1 MDYSYLQFNP
11 ARPSQ
16 RTNFLLTDFA
26 SEYTD
31 LERKSIGNQI
41 TSLDQKKINES
52 ITASEFDKK
61 QPHNITYK
69 IGYYLHLN
77 NPKEWVFII
86 FFSILASLFLVFLD
100 KLILVSFQKRKILS
114 NTSNPFLNYFIWV
127 STSIL
132 FILCA
137 TSVGYFIS
145 ADADGSGIPEM
156 KTVLS
161 GVPIYRY
168 FSFNAFIGKSLGI
181 FAAIVS
187 GASVGKVGPYVH
199 LSCLICTTLMK
210 SNYFEKID
218 KSTSIKTSML
228 SVACAT
234 GITFAL
240 GCPLGGVLFSIESTA
255 SIYMVSNLWKAF
267 FSSVICCFIT
277 KIFYGDFTIKVIDDT
292 IDTNVNFLFKL
303 INFIIIGLITGA
315 IGASCATLVS
325 KGVYIRKK
333 INYSWLNNRF
343 KFAAITALITSS
355 VTFFIPGLKNFD
367 KPIMIHLF
375 AANDRSIQNDWQ
387 HPGEGWYLLISCISK
402 YILTVLGLSCT
413 MPSGVFGPMFTVG
426 ALLGRFYGH
435 LLYSI
440 FGINMESAFA
450 MAASAGAFSGFSHT
464 ISSAL
469 MVFELAGQTKYL
481 PYLLITCLIANLIGQ
496 GLSMGIFDVL
506 LAIKNLPYLPAIKSN
521 DSYSMSAGDL
531 MNKIDFVMHIGNCKI
546 IDGLSI
552 LSQLPKKY
560 VVTIPILDEK
570 GIIKKTISAQDLFSF
585 LYDKYNNIKK
595 NYSYKI
601 QNYFNE
607 FFRYSKK
614 KIFKKKRDFISHI
627 LYKLKKLYLK
637 LKDKERLILN
647 KNFYH
652 ESSMK
657 IISFFQE
664 NKEKDYIY
672 LSKQIDFN
680 DKMIHCGKSALTID
694 KEYPSLKIQFLFT
707 FLNLSHIFVTDTGKL
722 VGVITK
728 ESFIN
733 KTKT

>member
-1 MDYSYLQFNP
+1 MDYSYLNFNP

-31 LERKSIGNQI
+31 LERKSLRTQI
-41 TSLDQKKINES
+41 MSLDQKKITQN
-52 ITASEFDKK
+52 ITESEFDKK

-86 FFSILASLFLVFLD
+86 FCSILTSLFLVFLD
-100 KLILVSFQKRKILS
+100 KLILVSFKKRKIWA
-114 NTSNPFLNYFIWV
+114 NTEYPFLNYFLWV
-127 STSIL
+127 ITSVIS
-132 FILCA
+132 ILCA

-145 ADADGSGIPEM
+145 PDADGSGIPEM

-199 LSCLICTTLMK
+199 LSCLICTRLMK
-210 SNYFEKID
+210 SSYFEKID
-218 KSTSIKTSML
+218 KSTSMKTTML

-277 KIFYGDFTIKVIDDT
+277 KIFYGDFSIKVIDDT
-292 IDTNVNFLFKL
+292 TAINVNFVFKL
-303 INFIIIGLITGA
+303 INFIIIGIMTG
-315 IGASCATLVS
+315 IVGASCATLVS

-333 INYSWLNNRF
+333 INISWLNNRF
-343 KFAAITALITSS
+343 KFAAITALITAST
-355 VTFFIPGLKNFD
+355 TFFIPGLRNFD
-367 KPIMIHLF
+367 KPIIIHLF
-375 AANDRSIQNDWQ
+375 SANDLSIEDWQ
-387 HPGEGWYLLISCISK
+387 HPGEGWYLLISCFSK
-402 YILTVLGLSCT
+402 YCLTVLGLSCT

-435 LLYSI
+435 LIYTI

-469 MVFELAGQTKYL
+469 MIFELAGQTKYL
-481 PYLLITCLIANLIGQ
+481 PYLLISSLIANLIGQ

-521 DSYSMSAGDL
+521 DSYSMSAGEL
-531 MNKIDFVMHIGNCKI
+531 MNKIDYVMYLDNSKI
-546 IDGLSI
+546 IDGLNI
-552 LSQLPKKY
+552 LSQIPKKY
-560 VVTIPILDEK
+560 VVTIPILDDK
-570 GIIKKTISAQDLFSF
+570 GMIKKTISVQELYLF
-585 LYDKYNNIKK
+585 LYSKYSLIKK
-595 NYSYKI
+595 NYTYKI

-607 FFRYSKK
+607 FFRFSKK
-614 KIFKKKRDFISHI
+614 KIFSEKRNLFNHI
-627 LYKLKKLYLK
+627 KYKFKKLYLK

-647 KNFYH
+647 KNFYQ

-657 IISFFQE
+657 IISFFEE
-664 NKEKDYIY
+664 NKDKDNLY

-680 DKMIHCGKSALTID
+680 DKTINCGKSALTID
-694 KEYPSLKIQFLFT
+694 REYPLLKIQFLFT
-707 FLNLSHIFVTDTGKL
+707 FLNLSHIFVTDSGKL

-728 ESFIN
+728 ENFIN

>member
-1 MDYSYLQFNP
+1 MDYSYLHFNP

-31 LERKSIGNQI
+31 LERKSLRTQI
-41 TSLDQKKINES
+41 MSLDQKKITQNIKE
-52 ITASEFDKK
+52 SEFDKK

-86 FFSILASLFLVFLD
+86 FFSILTSLFLVFLD
-100 KLILVSFQKRKILS
+100 KLIIMSFKKRKIWS
-114 NTSNPFLNYFIWV
+114 NTEYPFLNYFIWV
-127 STSIL
+127 ITSVL

-137 TSVGYFIS
+137 TSVGYYIS
-145 ADADGSGIPEM
+145 PDADGSGIPEM

-199 LSCLICTTLMK
+199 LSCLICTRLMK
-210 SNYFEKID
+210 SSYFEKID
-218 KSTSIKTSML
+218 KSTSMKTTLL

-255 SIYMVSNLWKAF
+255 SIYMVSNLWKSF

-277 KIFYGDFTIKVIDDT
+277 KIFYGDFNIKVIDDT
-292 IDTNVNFLFKL
+292 TAINVNFIFKI
-303 INFIIIGLITGA
+303 INFIIIGILTGI

-333 INYSWLNNRF
+333 INISWLNNRF
-343 KFAAITALITSS
+343 KFAAITALITAST
-355 VTFFIPGLKNFD
+355 TFFIPGLRNFD
-367 KPIMIHLF
+367 KPIMLHLF
-375 AANDRSIQNDWQ
+375 SANDNSIQDDWQ
-387 HPGEGWYLLISCISK
+387 HPGEGWYLLISCFFK

-435 LLYSI
+435 LIYII

-481 PYLLITCLIANLIGQ
+481 PYLLITGLIANLIGQ
-496 GLSMGIFDVL
+496 SLSMGIFDVL

-521 DSYSMSAGDL
+521 DSYSMSAGEL
-531 MNKIDFVMHIGNCKI
+531 MNKIDYVMYIGNSKI
-546 IDGLSI
+546 IDGLNI
-552 LSQLPKKY
+552 LSQIPKKY
-560 VVTIPILDEK
+560 VVNIPILDDK
-570 GIIKKTISAQDLFSF
+570 GMVKKTISVQDLYLF
-585 LYDKYNNIKK
+585 LYNKYSIIKK
-595 NYSYKI
+595 NYTYKI

-614 KIFKKKRDFISHI
+614 KIFSEKRSLFNHI
-627 LYKLKKLYLK
+627 KYKFKKLYLK

-647 KNFYH
+647 KNFYQ

-657 IISFFQE
+657 IISFFEE
-664 NKEKDYIY
+664 NKEKDNLY

-680 DKMIHCGKSALTID
+680 DKMINCGKSALTID
-694 KEYPSLKIQFLFT
+694 REYPLLKIQFLFT
-707 FLNLSHIFVTDTGKL
+707 FLNLSHIFVTDSGKL

-728 ESFIN
+728 ENFIN

>member
-1 MDYSYLQFNP
+1 MDYSYLNFNP

-31 LERKSIGNQI
+31 LERKSLGTQI
-41 TSLDQKKINES
+41 MSLDQKKISQNIKE
-52 ITASEFDKK
+52 SEFDKK

-77 NPKEWVFII
+77 NPKEWAFII
-86 FFSILASLFLVFLD
+86 FFSIITSLFLVFLD
-100 KLILVSFQKRKILS
+100 KLILVSFKKRKIWA
-114 NTSNPFLNYFIWV
+114 NTSYPFLNYFTWV
-127 STSIL
+127 ITSVI

-145 ADADGSGIPEM
+145 PDADGSGIPEM

-168 FSFNAFIGKSLGI
+168 FSFNAFVGKSLGI

-199 LSCLICTTLMK
+199 LSCLICTRLMK
-210 SNYFEKID
+210 SSYFEKID
-218 KSTSIKTSML
+218 KSTSMKTTML

-255 SIYMVSNLWKAF
+255 SIYMVSNLWKSF

-277 KIFYGDFTIKVIDDT
+277 KIFYGDFSIKVIDDT
-292 IDTNVNFLFKL
+292 TAINVNFIFKL
-303 INFIIIGLITGA
+303 INFIIIGLITG
-315 IGASCATLVS
+315 IVGASCATLVS

-333 INYSWLNNRF
+333 INISWLNNRF
-343 KFAAITALITSS
+343 KFAAITSIITAST
-355 VTFFIPGLKNFD
+355 TFFIPGLRNFD
-367 KPIMIHLF
+367 KPIMLHLF
-375 AANDRSIQNDWQ
+375 SANDNSIQDDWQ
-387 HPGEGWYLLISCISK
+387 HPGEGWYLLISCFFK

-435 LLYSI
+435 LIYTI

-506 LAIKNLPYLPAIKSN
+506 LAIKNLPYLPSIKSN

-531 MNKIDFVMHIGNCKI
+531 MNKIDFVMYIGNTKV
-546 IDGLSI
+546 IDGLNI
-552 LSQLPKKY
+552 LSQVPKKY
-560 VVTIPILDEK
+560 VVNIPILDDK
-570 GIIKKTISAQDLFSF
+570 GIIKKTISAQDLYSF
-585 LYDKYNNIKK
+585 LYNKYSNIKK
-595 NYSYKI
+595 NYTYKI

-607 FFRYSKK
+607 FFRFSKK
-614 KIFKKKRDFISHI
+614 KIFSDKRNLFNHI
-627 LYKLKKLYLK
+627 KYKFKKLYLK

-647 KNFYH
+647 KNFYQ

-657 IISFFQE
+657 IISFFEE
-664 NKEKDYIY
+664 NKDKDNLY

-680 DKMIHCGKSALTID
+680 DKMINCGKSALTID
-694 KEYPSLKIQFLFT
+694 KEYPLLKIQFLFT
-707 FLNLSHIFVTDTGKL
+707 FLNLSHIFVTDSGKL

-728 ESFIN
+728 ECFIN

>member
-1 MDYSYLQFNP
+1 MDYSYLHFNP

-31 LERKSIGNQI
+31 LERKSLGNQI
-41 TSLDQKKINES
+41 MSLDQKKIAQNIKE
-52 ITASEFDKK
+52 SEFDKK

-86 FFSILASLFLVFLD
+86 FFSIITSLFLVFLD
-100 KLILVSFQKRKILS
+100 KLILVSFQKRKFWS
-114 NTSNPFLNYFIWV
+114 NTEYPLLNYFIWV
-127 STSIL
+127 ITSIF

-145 ADADGSGIPEM
+145 PDADGSGIPEM

-168 FSFNAFIGKSLGI
+168 FSFNAFVGKSLGI

-199 LSCLICTTLMK
+199 LSCLICTRLMK
-210 SNYFEKID
+210 SSYFEKID
-218 KSTSIKTSML
+218 KSTSMKTTML

-255 SIYMVSNLWKAF
+255 SIYMVSNLWKSF

-277 KIFYGDFTIKVIDDT
+277 KIFSGEFNIKVVDDT
-292 IDTNVNFLFKL
+292 TAMNVNFLFKL
-303 INFIIIGLITGA
+303 INFIIIGLITGT

-333 INYSWLNNRF
+333 INISWLNNRF
-343 KFAAITALITSS
+343 KFAAITAIITAS

-367 KPIMIHLF
+367 KPIMLHLF
-375 AANDRSIQNDWQ
+375 SANDKSIQDDWQ
-387 HPGEGWYLLISCISK
+387 HPGEGWYLLLSCFSK
-402 YILTVLGLSCT
+402 YFLTVLGLSCT

-435 LLYSI
+435 LIYSI

-521 DSYSMSAGDL
+521 DSYSLSAGDL
-531 MNKIDFVMHIGNCKI
+531 MNKIDFVLYMGKSKI
-546 IDGLSI
+546 VDGLNI
-552 LSQLPKKY
+552 LSQIPKKY

-570 GIIKKTISAQDLFSF
+570 GIIKKTITAQDLYLF
-585 LYDKYNNIKK
+585 LYDKYNIIKK
-595 NYSYKI
+595 NYTYKI

-607 FFRYSKK
+607 FFRFSKK
-614 KIFKKKRDFISHI
+614 KIFSEKRNLFNHI
-627 LYKLKKLYLK
+627 KYKFKKLYLK

-647 KNFYH
+647 KNFYQ

-657 IISFFQE
+657 IISFFEE
-664 NKEKDYIY
+664 NKEKDKIY
-672 LSKQIDFN
+672 LLKTIDFN
-680 DKMIHCGKSALTID
+680 DKMINCGKSALTID
-694 KEYPSLKIQFLFT
+694 KEFPLLKIQFLFT
-707 FLNLSHIFVTDTGKL
+707 FLNLSHIFVTDSGKL

-728 ESFIN
+728 ECFIN

>member
-1 MDYSYLQFNP
+1 MDYRYLNFNP

-31 LERKSIGNQI
+31 LERKSLRTQI
-41 TSLDQKKINES
+41 MSLDQKKITQN
-52 ITASEFDKK
+52 ITESEFDKK

-86 FFSILASLFLVFLD
+86 FCSILTSLFLVFLD
-100 KLILVSFQKRKILS
+100 KLIIVSFKKRKIWA
-114 NTSNPFLNYFIWV
+114 NTEYPFLNYFLWV
-127 STSIL
+127 ITSVIS
-132 FILCA
+132 ILCA

-145 ADADGSGIPEM
+145 PDADGSGIPEM

-199 LSCLICTTLMK
+199 LSCLICTRLMK
-210 SNYFEKID
+210 SSYFEKID
-218 KSTSIKTSML
+218 KSTSMKTTML

-255 SIYMVSNLWKAF
+255 SIYMVSNLWKSF

-277 KIFYGDFTIKVIDDT
+277 KIFYGDFSIKVIDDT
-292 IDTNVNFLFKL
+292 TAINVNFVFKL
-303 INFIIIGLITGA
+303 INFIIIGIMTG
-315 IGASCATLVS
+315 IVGASCATLVS

-333 INYSWLNNRF
+333 INISWLNNRF
-343 KFAAITALITSS
+343 KFAAITALITAST
-355 VTFFIPGLKNFD
+355 TFFIPGLRNFD
-367 KPIMIHLF
+367 KPIIIHLF
-375 AANDRSIQNDWQ
+375 SANDLSIEDWQ
-387 HPGEGWYLLISCISK
+387 HPGEGWYLLISCFSK
-402 YILTVLGLSCT
+402 YCLTVLGLSCT

-435 LLYSI
+435 LIYTI

-469 MVFELAGQTKYL
+469 MIFELAGQTKYL
-481 PYLLITCLIANLIGQ
+481 PYLLISSLIANLIGQ

-521 DSYSMSAGDL
+521 DSYSMSAGEL
-531 MNKIDFVMHIGNCKI
+531 MNKIDYVMYLDNSKI
-546 IDGLSI
+546 IDGLNI
-552 LSQLPKKY
+552 LSQIPKKY
-560 VVTIPILDEK
+560 VVTIPILDDK
-570 GIIKKTISAQDLFSF
+570 GMIKKTISVQELYLF
-585 LYDKYNNIKK
+585 LYSKYSLIKK
-595 NYSYKI
+595 NYTYKI

-607 FFRYSKK
+607 FFRFSKK
-614 KIFKKKRDFISHI
+614 KIFSEKRNLFNHI
-627 LYKLKKLYLK
+627 KYKFKKLYLK

-647 KNFYH
+647 KNFYQ

-657 IISFFQE
+657 IISFFEE
-664 NKEKDYIY
+664 NKDKDNLY

-680 DKMIHCGKSALTID
+680 DKTINCGKSALTID
-694 KEYPSLKIQFLFT
+694 REYPLLKIQFLFT
-707 FLNLSHIFVTDTGKL
+707 FLNLSHIFVTDSGKL

-728 ESFIN
+728 ENFIN

>member
-1 MDYSYLQFNP
+1 MDYSYLHFNP

-31 LERKSIGNQI
+31 LERKSLGNQI
-41 TSLDQKKINES
+41 MSLDQNKITQNIKE
-52 ITASEFDKK
+52 SEFDKK

-86 FFSILASLFLVFLD
+86 FFSIITSLFLIFLD
-100 KLILVSFQKRKILS
+100 KLILVSFQKRKIWS
-114 NTSNPFLNYFIWV
+114 NTSHPFLNYFIWV
-127 STSIL
+127 ITSIF

-228 SVACAT
+228 SIACAT

-292 IDTNVNFLFKL
+292 TAMNVNFVFKL
-303 INFIIIGLITGA
+303 INFIIIGLITGCV
-315 IGASCATLVS
+315 GASCATLVS

-343 KFAAITALITSS
+343 KFAAITALITAST
-355 VTFFIPGLKNFD
+355 TFFIPGLKNFD

-375 AANDRSIQNDWQ
+375 SANDKSIQNDWQ
-387 HPGEGWYLLISCISK
+387 HPGEG
-402 YILTVLGLSCT
+402 
-413 MPSGVFGPMFTVG
+413 
-426 ALLGRFYGH
+426 
-435 LLYSI
+435 
-440 FGINMESAFA
+440 
-450 MAASAGAFSGFSHT
+450 
-464 ISSAL
+464 
-469 MVFELAGQTKYL
+469 
-481 PYLLITCLIANLIGQ
+481 
-496 GLSMGIFDVL
+496 
-506 LAIKNLPYLPAIKSN
+506 
-521 DSYSMSAGDL
+521 
-531 MNKIDFVMHIGNCKI
+531 
-546 IDGLSI
+546 
-552 LSQLPKKY
+552 
-560 VVTIPILDEK
+560 
-570 GIIKKTISAQDLFSF
+570 
-585 LYDKYNNIKK
+585 
-595 NYSYKI
+595 
-601 QNYFNE
+601 
-607 FFRYSKK
+607 
-614 KIFKKKRDFISHI
+614 
-627 LYKLKKLYLK
+627 
-637 LKDKERLILN
+637 
-647 KNFYH
+647 
-652 ESSMK
+652 
-657 IISFFQE
+657 
-664 NKEKDYIY
+664 
-672 LSKQIDFN
+672 
-680 DKMIHCGKSALTID
+680 
-694 KEYPSLKIQFLFT
+694 
-707 FLNLSHIFVTDTGKL
+707 
-722 VGVITK
+722 
-728 ESFIN
+728 
-733 KTKT
+733 

>member
-1 MDYSYLQFNP
+1 MDYRYLQFNP

>member
-1 MDYSYLQFNP
+1 MDYSYLNFNP

-31 LERKSIGNQI
+31 LERKSLNTQI
-41 TSLDQKKINES
+41 MSLDQKKITKNIKE
-52 ITASEFDKK
+52 SEFDKK

-86 FFSILASLFLVFLD
+86 FFSIITSLFLVFLD
-100 KLILVSFQKRKILS
+100 KLILISFQKRKIWA
-114 NTSNPFLNYFIWV
+114 NTSNSFLNYFIWV
-127 STSIL
+127 ITSIF

-137 TSVGYFIS
+137 ASVGYFITP
-145 ADADGSGIPEM
+145 DADGSGIPEM

-168 FSFNAFIGKSLGI
+168 FSFNAFVGKSFGI

-199 LSCLICTTLMK
+199 LSCLICTRLMK
-210 SNYFEKID
+210 GSYFEKID
-218 KSTSIKTSML
+218 NSTSMKTTML

-255 SIYMVSNLWKAF
+255 SIYMVSNLWKSF

-277 KIFYGDFTIKVIDDT
+277 KIFYGDYSIKADT
-292 IDTNVNFLFKL
+292 HAINVNFIFKI
-303 INFIIIGLITGA
+303 INFIIIGIITGI

-333 INYSWLNNRF
+333 INISWLNNRF
-343 KFAAITALITSS
+343 KYAAITALITAS
-355 VTFFIPGLKNFD
+355 VTFFIPGLRNFD
-367 KPIMIHLF
+367 KQILMHLLSDNGNIIQ
-375 AANDRSIQNDWQ
+375 ANWY
-387 HPGEGWYLLISCISK
+387 HPGEGWRLLIACISK
-402 YILTVLGLSCT
+402 YFLTVLGLSCT
-413 MPSGVFGPMFTVG
+413 MPSGVFGPMFSVG
-426 ALLGRFYGH
+426 ALFGRFYGH
-435 LLYSI
+435 LINSL

-464 ISSAL
+464 VSSAL

-496 GLSMGIFDVL
+496 GISMGIFDVL

-521 DSYSMSAGDL
+521 DSYSMSAGDI
-531 MNKIDFVMHIGNCKI
+531 MNKIDFILYIEKSRV

-552 LSQLPKKY
+552 LSQIPKKF
-560 VVTIPILDEK
+560 VINIPILDEK
-570 GIIKKTISAQDLFSF
+570 GIIKKTISAKELYFFLFN
-585 LYDKYNNIKK
+585 KYNIIKK
-595 NYSYKI
+595 NYTYKI

-614 KIFKKKRDFISHI
+614 KIFSEKRNLFSHI
-627 LYKLKKLYLK
+627 KYKFKKLYLK

-647 KNFYH
+647 KNFYQ

-657 IISFFQE
+657 IISFFEE
-664 NKEKDYIY
+664 NQEKDYIY
-672 LSKQIDFN
+672 LSKEIDFN
-680 DKMIHCGKSALTID
+680 DKMINCGKSALTID
-694 KEYPSLKIQFLFT
+694 KEYPLLKIQFLFT
-707 FLNLSHIFVTDTGKL
+707 FLNLSHIFVTDSGKL

>member
-1 MDYSYLQFNP
+1 MDYSYLNFNP

-31 LERKSIGNQI
+31 LERKSLRTQI
-41 TSLDQKKINES
+41 MSLDQKKITQN
-52 ITASEFDKK
+52 ITESEFDKK

-86 FFSILASLFLVFLD
+86 FCSILTSLFLVFLD
-100 KLILVSFQKRKILS
+100 KLILVSFKKRKIWA
-114 NTSNPFLNYFIWV
+114 NTEYPFLNYFLWV
-127 STSIL
+127 ITSVIS
-132 FILCA
+132 ILCA

-145 ADADGSGIPEM
+145 PDADGSGIPEM

-210 SNYFEKID
+210 SSYFEKID
-218 KSTSIKTSML
+218 KSTSMKTTML

-255 SIYMVSNLWKAF
+255 SIYMVSNLWKSF

-277 KIFYGDFTIKVIDDT
+277 KIFYGDFSIKVIDDT
-292 IDTNVNFLFKL
+292 TAINVNFVFKL
-303 INFIIIGLITGA
+303 INFIIIGIMTG
-315 IGASCATLVS
+315 IVGASCATLVS

-333 INYSWLNNRF
+333 INISWLNNRF
-343 KFAAITALITSS
+343 KFAAITALITAST
-355 VTFFIPGLKNFD
+355 TFFIPGLRNFD
-367 KPIMIHLF
+367 KPIIIHLF
-375 AANDRSIQNDWQ
+375 SANDLSIEDWQ
-387 HPGEGWYLLISCISK
+387 HPGEGWYLLISCFSK
-402 YILTVLGLSCT
+402 YCLTVLGLSCT

-435 LLYSI
+435 LIYTI

-469 MVFELAGQTKYL
+469 MIFELAGQTKYL
-481 PYLLITCLIANLIGQ
+481 PYLLISSLIANLIGQ

-521 DSYSMSAGDL
+521 DSYSMSAGEL
-531 MNKIDFVMHIGNCKI
+531 MNKIDYVMYLDNSKI
-546 IDGLSI
+546 IDGLNI
-552 LSQLPKKY
+552 LSQIPKKY
-560 VVTIPILDEK
+560 VVTIPILDDK
-570 GIIKKTISAQDLFSF
+570 GMIKKTISVQELYLF
-585 LYDKYNNIKK
+585 LYSKYSLIKK
-595 NYSYKI
+595 NYTYKI

-607 FFRYSKK
+607 FFRFSKK
-614 KIFKKKRDFISHI
+614 KIFSEKRNLFNHI
-627 LYKLKKLYLK
+627 KYKFKKLYLK

-647 KNFYH
+647 KNFYQ

-657 IISFFQE
+657 IISFFEE
-664 NKEKDYIY
+664 NKDKDNLY

-680 DKMIHCGKSALTID
+680 DKTINCGKSALTID
-694 KEYPSLKIQFLFT
+694 REYPLLKIQFLFT
-707 FLNLSHIFVTDTGKL
+707 FLNLSHIFVTDSGKL

-728 ESFIN
+728 ENFIN

>member
-1 MDYSYLQFNP
+1 MDYSYLNFNP

-31 LERKSIGNQI
+31 LERKSLRTQI
-41 TSLDQKKINES
+41 MSLDQKKITQN
-52 ITASEFDKK
+52 ITESEFDKK

-86 FFSILASLFLVFLD
+86 FCSILTSLFLVFLD
-100 KLILVSFQKRKILS
+100 KLIIVSFKKRKIWA
-114 NTSNPFLNYFIWV
+114 NTEYPFLNYFLWV
-127 STSIL
+127 ITSVIS
-132 FILCA
+132 ILCA

-145 ADADGSGIPEM
+145 PDADGSGIPEM

-199 LSCLICTTLMK
+199 LSCLICTQLMK
-210 SNYFEKID
+210 SSYFEKID
-218 KSTSIKTSML
+218 KSTSMKTTML

-255 SIYMVSNLWKAF
+255 SIYMVSNLWKSF

-277 KIFYGDFTIKVIDDT
+277 KIFYGDFSIKVIDDT
-292 IDTNVNFLFKL
+292 TAINVNFVFKL
-303 INFIIIGLITGA
+303 INFIIIGIMTG
-315 IGASCATLVS
+315 IVGASCATLVS

-333 INYSWLNNRF
+333 INISWLNNRF
-343 KFAAITALITSS
+343 KFAAITALITAST
-355 VTFFIPGLKNFD
+355 TFFIPGLRNFD
-367 KPIMIHLF
+367 KPIIIHLF
-375 AANDRSIQNDWQ
+375 SANDLSIEDWQ
-387 HPGEGWYLLISCISK
+387 HPGEGWYLLISCFSK
-402 YILTVLGLSCT
+402 YCLTVLGLSCT

-435 LLYSI
+435 LIYTI

-469 MVFELAGQTKYL
+469 MIFELAGQTKYL
-481 PYLLITCLIANLIGQ
+481 PYLLISGLIANLIGQ

-521 DSYSMSAGDL
+521 DSYSMSAGEL
-531 MNKIDFVMHIGNCKI
+531 MNKIDYVMYLDNSKI
-546 IDGLSI
+546 IDGLNI
-552 LSQLPKKY
+552 LSQIPKKY
-560 VVTIPILDEK
+560 VVTIPILDDK
-570 GIIKKTISAQDLFSF
+570 GMIKKTISVQELYLF
-585 LYDKYNNIKK
+585 LYSKYSLIKK
-595 NYSYKI
+595 NYTYKI

-607 FFRYSKK
+607 FFRFSKK
-614 KIFKKKRDFISHI
+614 KIFSEKRNLFNHI
-627 LYKLKKLYLK
+627 KYKFKKLYLK

-647 KNFYH
+647 KNFYQ

-657 IISFFQE
+657 IISFFEE
-664 NKEKDYIY
+664 NKDKDNLY

-680 DKMIHCGKSALTID
+680 DKTINCGKSALTID
-694 KEYPSLKIQFLFT
+694 REYPLLKIQFLFT
-707 FLNLSHIFVTDTGKL
+707 FLNLSHIFVTDSGKL

-728 ESFIN
+728 ENFIN

>member
-1 MDYSYLQFNP
+1 MDYRYLNFNP

-31 LERKSIGNQI
+31 LERKSLRTQI
-41 TSLDQKKINES
+41 MSLDQKKITQN
-52 ITASEFDKK
+52 ITESEFDKK

-86 FFSILASLFLVFLD
+86 FCSILTSLFLVFLD
-100 KLILVSFQKRKILS
+100 KLILVSFKKRKIWA
-114 NTSNPFLNYFIWV
+114 NTEYPFLNYFLWV
-127 STSIL
+127 ITSVIS
-132 FILCA
+132 ILCA

-145 ADADGSGIPEM
+145 PDADGSGIPEM

-199 LSCLICTTLMK
+199 LSCLICTQLMK
-210 SNYFEKID
+210 SSYFEKID
-218 KSTSIKTSML
+218 KSTSMKTTML

-255 SIYMVSNLWKAF
+255 SIYMVSNLWKSF

-277 KIFYGDFTIKVIDDT
+277 KIFYGDFSIKVIDDT
-292 IDTNVNFLFKL
+292 TAINVNFVFKL
-303 INFIIIGLITGA
+303 INFIIIGIMTG
-315 IGASCATLVS
+315 IVGASCATLVS

-333 INYSWLNNRF
+333 INISWLNNRF
-343 KFAAITALITSS
+343 KFAAITALITAST
-355 VTFFIPGLKNFD
+355 TFFIPGLRNFD
-367 KPIMIHLF
+367 KPIIIHLF
-375 AANDRSIQNDWQ
+375 SANDLSIEDWQ
-387 HPGEGWYLLISCISK
+387 HPGEGWYLLISCFSK
-402 YILTVLGLSCT
+402 YCLTVLGLSCT

-435 LLYSI
+435 LIYTI

-469 MVFELAGQTKYL
+469 MIFELAGQTKYL
-481 PYLLITCLIANLIGQ
+481 PYLLISSLIANLIGQ

-521 DSYSMSAGDL
+521 DSYSMSAGEL
-531 MNKIDFVMHIGNCKI
+531 MNKIDYVMYLDNSKI
-546 IDGLSI
+546 IDGLNI
-552 LSQLPKKY
+552 LSQIPKKY
-560 VVTIPILDEK
+560 VVTIPILDDK
-570 GIIKKTISAQDLFSF
+570 GMIKKTISVQELYLF
-585 LYDKYNNIKK
+585 LYSKYSLIKK
-595 NYSYKI
+595 NYTYKI

-607 FFRYSKK
+607 FFRFSKK
-614 KIFKKKRDFISHI
+614 KIFSEKRNLFNHI
-627 LYKLKKLYLK
+627 KYKFKKLYLK

-647 KNFYH
+647 KNFYQ

-657 IISFFQE
+657 IISFFEE
-664 NKEKDYIY
+664 NKDKDNLY

-680 DKMIHCGKSALTID
+680 DKTINCGKSALTID
-694 KEYPSLKIQFLFT
+694 REYPLLKIQFLFT
-707 FLNLSHIFVTDTGKL
+707 FLNLSHIFVTDSGKL

-728 ESFIN
+728 ENFIN

>member
-1 MDYSYLQFNP
+1 MDYRYLNFNP

-31 LERKSIGNQI
+31 LERKSLRTQI
-41 TSLDQKKINES
+41 MSLDQKKITQN
-52 ITASEFDKK
+52 ITESEFDKK

-86 FFSILASLFLVFLD
+86 FCSILTSLFLVFLD
-100 KLILVSFQKRKILS
+100 KLIIVSFKKRKIWA
-114 NTSNPFLNYFIWV
+114 NTEYPFLNYFLWV
-127 STSIL
+127 ITSVIS
-132 FILCA
+132 ILCA

-145 ADADGSGIPEM
+145 PDADGSGIPEM

-199 LSCLICTTLMK
+199 LSCLICTQLMK
-210 SNYFEKID
+210 SSYFEKID
-218 KSTSIKTSML
+218 KSTSMKTTML
-228 SVACAT
+228 SIACAT

-255 SIYMVSNLWKAF
+255 SIYMVSNLWKSF

-277 KIFYGDFTIKVIDDT
+277 KIFYGDFSIKVIDDT
-292 IDTNVNFLFKL
+292 TAINVNFVFKL
-303 INFIIIGLITGA
+303 INFIIIGIMTG
-315 IGASCATLVS
+315 IVGASCATLVS

-333 INYSWLNNRF
+333 INISWLNNRF
-343 KFAAITALITSS
+343 KFAAITALITAST
-355 VTFFIPGLKNFD
+355 TFFIPGLRNFD
-367 KPIMIHLF
+367 KPIIIHLF
-375 AANDRSIQNDWQ
+375 SANDLSIEDWQ
-387 HPGEGWYLLISCISK
+387 HPGEGWYLLISCFSK
-402 YILTVLGLSCT
+402 YCLTVLGLSCT

-435 LLYSI
+435 LIYTI

-469 MVFELAGQTKYL
+469 MIFELAGQTKYL
-481 PYLLITCLIANLIGQ
+481 PYLLISGLIANLIGQ

-521 DSYSMSAGDL
+521 DSYSMSAGEL
-531 MNKIDFVMHIGNCKI
+531 MNKIDYVMYLDNSKI
-546 IDGLSI
+546 IDGLNI
-552 LSQLPKKY
+552 LSQIPKKY
-560 VVTIPILDEK
+560 VVTIPILDDK
-570 GIIKKTISAQDLFSF
+570 GMIKKTISVQELYLF
-585 LYDKYNNIKK
+585 LYSKYSLIKK
-595 NYSYKI
+595 NYTYKI
-601 QNYFNE
+601 QNDFNE
-607 FFRYSKK
+607 FFRFSKK
-614 KIFKKKRDFISHI
+614 KIFSEKRNLFNHI
-627 LYKLKKLYLK
+627 KYKFKKLYLK

-647 KNFYH
+647 KNFYQ

-657 IISFFQE
+657 IISFFEE
-664 NKEKDYIY
+664 NKDKDNLY

-680 DKMIHCGKSALTID
+680 DKTINCGKSALTID
-694 KEYPSLKIQFLFT
+694 REYPLLKIQFLFT
-707 FLNLSHIFVTDTGKL
+707 FLNLSHIFVTDSGKL

-728 ESFIN
+728 ENFIN

>member
-1 MDYSYLQFNP
+1 MDYSYLLFNP

-31 LERKSIGNQI
+31 LERKSLRTQI
-41 TSLDQKKINES
+41 MSLDQKKITQNIKE
-52 ITASEFDKK
+52 SEFDKK

-86 FFSILASLFLVFLD
+86 FFSILTSLFLVFLD
-100 KLILVSFQKRKILS
+100 KLIIMSFKKRKIWS
-114 NTSNPFLNYFIWV
+114 NTEYPFLNYFIWV
-127 STSIL
+127 ITSVL

-137 TSVGYFIS
+137 TSVGYYIS
-145 ADADGSGIPEM
+145 PDADGSGIPEM

-199 LSCLICTTLMK
+199 LSCLICTRLMK
-210 SNYFEKID
+210 SSYFEKID
-218 KSTSIKTSML
+218 KSTSMKTTML
-228 SVACAT
+228 SIACAT

-255 SIYMVSNLWKAF
+255 SIYMVSNLWKSF

-277 KIFYGDFTIKVIDDT
+277 KIFYSDFNIKVIDDT
-292 IDTNVNFLFKL
+292 TAINVNFIFKI
-303 INFIIIGLITGA
+303 INFIIIGILTGI

-333 INYSWLNNRF
+333 INISWLNNRF
-343 KFAAITALITSS
+343 KFAAITALITAST
-355 VTFFIPGLKNFD
+355 TFFIPGLKNFD
-367 KPIMIHLF
+367 KPIMLHLF
-375 AANDRSIQNDWQ
+375 SANDNSIQDDWQ
-387 HPGEGWYLLISCISK
+387 HPGEGWYLLISCFFK

-435 LLYSI
+435 LIYII

-481 PYLLITCLIANLIGQ
+481 PYLLITGLIANLIGQ

-521 DSYSMSAGDL
+521 DSYSMSAGEL
-531 MNKIDFVMHIGNCKI
+531 MNKIDYVMYIGNSKI
-546 IDGLSI
+546 IDGLNI
-552 LSQLPKKY
+552 LSQIPKKY
-560 VVTIPILDEK
+560 VVNIPILDDK
-570 GIIKKTISAQDLFSF
+570 GMVKKTISVQDLYLF
-585 LYDKYNNIKK
+585 LYNKYSIIKK
-595 NYSYKI
+595 NYTYKI

-614 KIFKKKRDFISHI
+614 KIFSEKRSLFNHI
-627 LYKLKKLYLK
+627 KYKFKKLYLK

-647 KNFYH
+647 KNFYQ

-657 IISFFQE
+657 IISFFEE
-664 NKEKDYIY
+664 NKEKDNLY

-680 DKMIHCGKSALTID
+680 DKMINCGKSALTID
-694 KEYPSLKIQFLFT
+694 REYPLLKIQFLFT
-707 FLNLSHIFVTDTGKL
+707 FLNLSHIFVTDSGKL

-728 ESFIN
+728 ENFIN

>member
-1 MDYSYLQFNP
+1 MDKSYLHFNP

-26 SEYTD
+26 TEYTD
-31 LERKSIGNQI
+31 LERKSLGNQI
-41 TSLDQKKINES
+41 MTLDQKQRTGNIKE
-52 ITASEFDKK
+52 SEFDKK

-77 NPKEWVFII
+77 SPKEWAFII
-86 FFSILASLFLVFLD
+86 LFSIIASLFFVFLD
-100 KLILVSFQKRKILS
+100 KLVLVGFQKRKIWS
-114 NTSNPFLNYFIWV
+114 DTKYPFFNYFIWII
-127 STSIL
+127 TSVI
-132 FILCA
+132 FILGG

-145 ADADGSGIPEM
+145 PDADGSGIPEM

-168 FSFNAFIGKSLGI
+168 FSFNAFVGKSLGL
-181 FAAIVS
+181 FAVLVS

-199 LSCLICTTLMK
+199 LSCLICTRLMK

-218 KSTSIKTSML
+218 KSTSIKTTML

-255 SIYMVSNLWKAF
+255 SIYMVSNLWKSF
-267 FSSVICCFIT
+267 FSSVICCFIF
-277 KIFYGDFTIKVIDDT
+277 KMFYGETIIKVVDLTTAI
-292 IDTNVNFLFKL
+292 NVNILFKL
-303 INFIIIGLITGA
+303 INFIIIGLISGVV
-315 IGASCATLVS
+315 GASCATLVS

-333 INYSWLNNRF
+333 SSITWLNNRF
-343 KFAAITALITSS
+343 KFAIITGIITSTT
-355 VTFFIPGLKNFD
+355 TFFIPGLKNFD
-367 KPIMIHLF
+367 KPIMFYLF
-375 AANDRSIQNDWQ
+375 SANDDSIQDDWA
-387 HPGEGWYLLISCISK
+387 HPGEGWHLLLACICK
-402 YILTVLGLSCT
+402 YIITVLGLSCT
-413 MPSGVFGPMFTVG
+413 MPSGVFGPMFSVG

-435 LLYSI
+435 LIYSI

-481 PYLLITCLIANLIGQ
+481 PSLLLTCLIANLIGQ

-521 DSYSMSAGDL
+521 DAYSMSAGDL
-531 MNKIDFVMHIGNCKI
+531 MDKLDYIMHEGEAKIV
-546 IDGLSI
+546 DGLSI
-552 LSQLPKKY
+552 LSQIPKKY
-560 VVTIPILDEK
+560 VVLIPILDEK
-570 GIIKKTISAQDLFSF
+570 GVINKTISPQDL
-585 LYDKYNNIKK
+585 LTYLNYKYNTIKK
-595 NYSYKI
+595 NYTYRI

-614 KIFKKKRDFISHI
+614 KIFSEQRDLFSHI
-627 LYKLKKLYLK
+627 KYKFKKLYLK

-652 ESSMK
+652 ESSMR
-657 IISFFQE
+657 IISFFEE
-664 NKEKDYIY
+664 NKDKDNIY
-672 LSKQIDFN
+672 LSQTIDFN
-680 DKMIHCGKSALTID
+680 DKMINCGKSALTID
-694 KEYPSLKIQFLFT
+694 KGYPLLKIQFLFT
-707 FLNLSHIFVTDTGKL
+707 FLNLSHIFVTECGKL

-728 ESFIN
+728 EAFIN
-733 KTKT
+733 KTKS

>member
-1 MDYSYLQFNP
+1 MDYSYLHFNP

-31 LERKSIGNQI
+31 LERKSLRTQI
-41 TSLDQKKINES
+41 MSLDQKKITQNIKE
-52 ITASEFDKK
+52 SEFDKK

-69 IGYYLHLN
+69 IGFYLHLN

-86 FFSILASLFLVFLD
+86 FFSILTSLFLVFLD
-100 KLILVSFQKRKILS
+100 KLIIMSFKKRKIWS
-114 NTSNPFLNYFIWV
+114 NTEYPFLNYFIWV
-127 STSIL
+127 ITSVL

-137 TSVGYFIS
+137 TSVGYYIS
-145 ADADGSGIPEM
+145 PDADGSGIPEM

-199 LSCLICTTLMK
+199 LSCLICTRLMK
-210 SNYFEKID
+210 SSYFEKID
-218 KSTSIKTSML
+218 KSTSMKTTML
-228 SVACAT
+228 SIACAT

-255 SIYMVSNLWKAF
+255 SIYMVSNLWKSF

-277 KIFYGDFTIKVIDDT
+277 KIFYGDFNIKVIDDT
-292 IDTNVNFLFKL
+292 TAINVNFIFKI
-303 INFIIIGLITGA
+303 INFIIIGIMTG
-315 IGASCATLVS
+315 IVGASCATLVS

-333 INYSWLNNRF
+333 INISWLNNRF
-343 KFAAITALITSS
+343 KFAAITALITAST
-355 VTFFIPGLKNFD
+355 TFFIPGLRNFD
-367 KPIMIHLF
+367 KPIMLHLF
-375 AANDRSIQNDWQ
+375 SANDNSIQDDWQ
-387 HPGEGWYLLISCISK
+387 HPGEGWYLLISCFFK

-435 LLYSI
+435 LIYII

-481 PYLLITCLIANLIGQ
+481 PYLLITGLIANLIGQ

-521 DSYSMSAGDL
+521 DSYSMSAGEL
-531 MNKIDFVMHIGNCKI
+531 MNKIDYVMYIGNSKI
-546 IDGLSI
+546 IDGLNI
-552 LSQLPKKY
+552 LSQIPKKY
-560 VVTIPILDEK
+560 VVNIPILDDK
-570 GIIKKTISAQDLFSF
+570 GMVKKTISVQDLYLF
-585 LYDKYNNIKK
+585 LYNKYSIIKK
-595 NYSYKI
+595 NYTYKI

-614 KIFKKKRDFISHI
+614 KIFSEKRNLFNHI
-627 LYKLKKLYLK
+627 KYKFKKLYLK
-637 LKDKERLILN
+637 LKDKEQLILN
-647 KNFYH
+647 KNFYQ

-657 IISFFQE
+657 IISFFEE
-664 NKEKDYIY
+664 NKEKDNLY

-680 DKMIHCGKSALTID
+680 DKMINCGKSALTID
-694 KEYPSLKIQFLFT
+694 REYPLIKIQFLFT
-707 FLNLSHIFVTDTGKL
+707 FLNLSHIFVTDSGKL

-728 ESFIN
+728 ENFIN

>member
-1 MDYSYLQFNP
+1 MDYSYLHFNP

-31 LERKSIGNQI
+31 LERKSLRTQI
-41 TSLDQKKINES
+41 MSLDQKKITQNIKE
-52 ITASEFDKK
+52 SEFDKK

-86 FFSILASLFLVFLD
+86 FFSILTSLFLVFLD
-100 KLILVSFQKRKILS
+100 KLIIMSFKKRKIWS
-114 NTSNPFLNYFIWV
+114 NTEYPFLNYFIWV
-127 STSIL
+127 ITSVL

-137 TSVGYFIS
+137 TSVGYYIS
-145 ADADGSGIPEM
+145 PDADGSGIPEM

-199 LSCLICTTLMK
+199 LSCLICTRLMK
-210 SNYFEKID
+210 SSYFEKID
-218 KSTSIKTSML
+218 KSTSMKTTLL

-255 SIYMVSNLWKAF
+255 SIYMVSNLWKSF

-277 KIFYGDFTIKVIDDT
+277 KIFYGDFNIKVIDDT
-292 IDTNVNFLFKL
+292 TAINVNFIFKI
-303 INFIIIGLITGA
+303 INFIIIGIMTG
-315 IGASCATLVS
+315 IVGASCATLVS

-333 INYSWLNNRF
+333 INISWLNNRF
-343 KFAAITALITSS
+343 KFAAITALITAST
-355 VTFFIPGLKNFD
+355 TFFIPGLRNFD
-367 KPIMIHLF
+367 KPIMLHLF
-375 AANDRSIQNDWQ
+375 SANDNSIQDDWQ
-387 HPGEGWYLLISCISK
+387 HPGEGWYLLISCFFK

-435 LLYSI
+435 LIYII

-481 PYLLITCLIANLIGQ
+481 PYLLITGLIANLIGQ

-521 DSYSMSAGDL
+521 DSYSMSAGEL
-531 MNKIDFVMHIGNCKI
+531 MNKIDYVMYIGNSKI
-546 IDGLSI
+546 IDGLNI
-552 LSQLPKKY
+552 LSQIPKKY
-560 VVTIPILDEK
+560 VVNIPILDDK
-570 GIIKKTISAQDLFSF
+570 GMVKKTISAQDLYLF
-585 LYDKYNNIKK
+585 LYNKYSIIKK
-595 NYSYKI
+595 NYTYKI

-614 KIFKKKRDFISHI
+614 KIFSEKRNLFNHI
-627 LYKLKKLYLK
+627 KYKFKKLYLK
-637 LKDKERLILN
+637 LKDKEQLILN
-647 KNFYH
+647 KNFYQ

-657 IISFFQE
+657 IISFFEE
-664 NKEKDYIY
+664 NKEKDNLY

-680 DKMIHCGKSALTID
+680 DKMINCGKSALTID
-694 KEYPSLKIQFLFT
+694 REYPSLKIQFLFT
-707 FLNLSHIFVTDTGKL
+707 FLNLSHIFVTDSGKL

-728 ESFIN
+728 ENFIN

>member
-1 MDYSYLQFNP
+1 MDYSYLKFNP

-31 LERKSIGNQI
+31 LERKSLGNQI
-41 TSLDQKKINES
+41 MSLDQKKISQNIKE
-52 ITASEFDKK
+52 SEFDKK

-77 NPKEWVFII
+77 NPKEWTFII
-86 FFSILASLFLVFLD
+86 LFSIITSLFLVFLD
-100 KLILVSFQKRKILS
+100 KLILVFFQKRKIWS
-114 NTSNPFLNYFIWV
+114 NTDSQIWNYIVWV
-127 STSIL
+127 ITSVI
-132 FILCA
+132 FILGA

-145 ADADGSGIPEM
+145 PDADGSGIPEM

-168 FSFNAFIGKSLGI
+168 FSFNAFVGKSLGI

-199 LSCLICTTLMK
+199 LSCLICTRLMK

-218 KSTSIKTSML
+218 NSTSMKTNML

-255 SIYMVSNLWKAF
+255 SIYMVSNLWKSF

-277 KIFYGDFTIKVIDDT
+277 KIFYSDLTVKIIDNPT
-292 IDTNVNFLFKL
+292 TVNLSFFFKL
-303 INFIIIGLITGA
+303 INFIIIGIVSGI
-315 IGASCATLVS
+315 IGSSGATLVS

-333 INYSWLNNRF
+333 ISISWLNNRF
-343 KFAAITALITSS
+343 KFAIITAIITAS

-367 KPIMIHLF
+367 KPILF
-375 AANDRSIQNDWQ
+375 FLFSTNDNSVQNFWQ
-387 HPGEGWYLLISCISK
+387 HPGEGWHLLISCFCK
-402 YILTVLGLSCT
+402 YFLTVLGLTCT

-426 ALLGRFYGH
+426 ALFGRFYGH
-435 LLYSI
+435 LIYII
-440 FGINMESAFA
+440 FGINMESSFA

-469 MVFELAGQTKYL
+469 MIFELAGETKYL

-521 DSYSMSAGDL
+521 DSYSMSAGDI
-531 MNKIDFVMHIGNCKI
+531 MNKIDFVIHVGECKI
-546 IDGLSI
+546 IDGLII
-552 LSQLPKKY
+552 LSQIPKKY
-560 VVTIPILDEK
+560 VVSIPILDDK
-570 GIIKKTISAQDLFSF
+570 GIIKKTISAQN
-585 LYDKYNNIKK
+585 LYLYLINKYSVIKK
-595 NYSYKI
+595 NYTYKM

-614 KIFKKKRDFISHI
+614 KIFSEKRSLFSHI
-627 LYKLKKLYLK
+627 KYKFKKLFLK

-647 KNFYH
+647 KNFYQ

-657 IISFFQE
+657 IISFLE
-664 NKEKDYIY
+664 KNKDKDNLY
-672 LSKQIDFN
+672 LSKTIDFN
-680 DKMIHCGKSALTID
+680 DKMINCSKSALTID
-694 KEYPSLKIQFLFT
+694 KEYPLLKIQFLFT
-707 FLNLSHIFVTDTGKL
+707 FLNISHIFVTDSGKL

-728 ESFIN
+728 EAFIN

>member
-11 ARPSQ
+11 ARTSQ

-114 NTSNPFLNYFIWV
+114 NTSNSFLNCFNWV

-355 VTFFIPGLKNFD
+355 VTFFFFFLKNFD

>member
-1 MDYSYLQFNP
+1 MDYSYLHFNP

-31 LERKSIGNQI
+31 LERKSLDNQI
-41 TSLDQKKINES
+41 LSLDQKKISQNIKE
-52 ITASEFDKK
+52 SEFDKK

-86 FFSILASLFLVFLD
+86 FFSIITSLFLVFLD
-100 KLILVSFQKRKILS
+100 KLILVSFQKRKLWS
-114 NTSNPFLNYFIWV
+114 NTNYPLLNYFLWV
-127 STSIL
+127 TSSIF

-145 ADADGSGIPEM
+145 PDADGSGIPEM

-168 FSFNAFIGKSLGI
+168 FSFNAFVGKSLGI

-199 LSCLICTTLMK
+199 LSCLICTRLMK

-218 KSTSIKTSML
+218 KSTSMKSTML

-255 SIYMVSNLWKAF
+255 SIYMVSNLWKSF
-267 FSSVICCFIT
+267 FSSVICYFIT
-277 KIFYGDFTIKVIDDT
+277 KIFYGDFNIKVVDDT
-292 IDTNVNFLFKL
+292 IDINVNFIFKL
-303 INFIIIGLITGA
+303 INFIIIGLITGVV
-315 IGASCATLVS
+315 GALCATLVS

-333 INYSWLNNRF
+333 INITWLNNRF
-343 KFAAITALITSS
+343 KFAAITALITAS

-367 KPIMIHLF
+367 KPIMLHLF
-375 AANDRSIQNDWQ
+375 AANDKSIQNDWQ
-387 HPGEGWYLLISCISK
+387 HPGEGWYLLISCFFK
-402 YILTVLGLSCT
+402 YFLTVLGLSCT
-413 MPSGVFGPMFTVG
+413 MPSGVFGPMFSVG

-435 LLYSI
+435 LIYSI
-440 FGINMESAFA
+440 FDINMESAFA

-481 PYLLITCLIANLIGQ
+481 PYLLITCLTANLIGQ

-521 DSYSMSAGDL
+521 DSYSLSAGDL
-531 MNKIDFVMHIGNCKI
+531 MDKIDFVMHIGNCKI

-552 LSQLPKKY
+552 LSQIPKKY
-560 VVTIPILDEK
+560 VVFIPILDEK
-570 GIIKKTISAQDLFSF
+570 GIIKKTISPQELYSF
-585 LYDKYNNIKK
+585 LYNKYNIIKK
-595 NYSYKI
+595 NYNYKI

-614 KIFKKKRDFISHI
+614 KIFSEKRSLLNHL
-627 LYKLKKLYLK
+627 LYKFKKLYLK

-647 KNFYH
+647 KNFYQ

-657 IISFFQE
+657 IISFFEE

-680 DKMIHCGKSALTID
+680 DKMINCGKSALTID
-694 KEYPSLKIQFLFT
+694 MEYPLLKIQFLFT
-707 FLNLSHIFVTDTGKL
+707 FLNLSHIFVTDAGKL

-728 ESFIN
+728 ENFIN
-733 KTKT
+733 KTKS

>member
-1 MDYSYLQFNP
+1 MDYSYLNFNP

-31 LERKSIGNQI
+31 LERKSLRTQI
-41 TSLDQKKINES
+41 MSLDQKKITQN
-52 ITASEFDKK
+52 ITESEFDKK

-86 FFSILASLFLVFLD
+86 FCSILTSLFLVFLD
-100 KLILVSFQKRKILS
+100 KLIIVSFKKRKIWA
-114 NTSNPFLNYFIWV
+114 NTEYPFLNYFLWV
-127 STSIL
+127 ITSVIS
-132 FILCA
+132 ILCA

-145 ADADGSGIPEM
+145 PDADGSGIPEM

-199 LSCLICTTLMK
+199 LSCLICTQLMK
-210 SNYFEKID
+210 SSYFEKID
-218 KSTSIKTSML
+218 KSTSMKTTML
-228 SVACAT
+228 SIACAT

-255 SIYMVSNLWKAF
+255 SIYMVSNLWKSF

-277 KIFYGDFTIKVIDDT
+277 KIFYGDFSIKVIDDT
-292 IDTNVNFLFKL
+292 TAINVNFVFKL
-303 INFIIIGLITGA
+303 INFIIIGIMTG
-315 IGASCATLVS
+315 IVGASCATLVS

-333 INYSWLNNRF
+333 INISWLNNRF
-343 KFAAITALITSS
+343 KFAAITALITAST
-355 VTFFIPGLKNFD
+355 TFFIPGLRNFD
-367 KPIMIHLF
+367 KPIIIHLF
-375 AANDRSIQNDWQ
+375 SANDLSIEDWQ
-387 HPGEGWYLLISCISK
+387 HPGEGWYLLISCFSK
-402 YILTVLGLSCT
+402 YCLTVLGLSCT

-435 LLYSI
+435 LIYTI

-469 MVFELAGQTKYL
+469 MIFELAGQTKYL
-481 PYLLITCLIANLIGQ
+481 PYLLISGLIANLIGQ

-521 DSYSMSAGDL
+521 DSYSMSAGEL
-531 MNKIDFVMHIGNCKI
+531 MNKIDYVMYLDNSKI
-546 IDGLSI
+546 IDGLNI
-552 LSQLPKKY
+552 LSQIPKKY
-560 VVTIPILDEK
+560 VVTIPILDDK
-570 GIIKKTISAQDLFSF
+570 GMIKKTISVQELYLF
-585 LYDKYNNIKK
+585 LYSKYSLIKK
-595 NYSYKI
+595 NYTYKI

-607 FFRYSKK
+607 FFRFSKK
-614 KIFKKKRDFISHI
+614 KIFSEKRNLFNHI
-627 LYKLKKLYLK
+627 KYKFKKLYLK

-647 KNFYH
+647 KNFYQ

-657 IISFFQE
+657 IISFFEE
-664 NKEKDYIY
+664 NKDKDNLY

-680 DKMIHCGKSALTID
+680 DKTINCGKSALTID
-694 KEYPSLKIQFLFT
+694 REYPLLKIQFLFT
-707 FLNLSHIFVTDTGKL
+707 FLNLSHIFVTDSGKL

-728 ESFIN
+728 ENFIN

>member
-1 MDYSYLQFNP
+1 MDYSYLNFNP

-31 LERKSIGNQI
+31 LERKSLNTQI
-41 TSLDQKKINES
+41 MSLDQKKITKNIKE
-52 ITASEFDKK
+52 SEFDKK

-86 FFSILASLFLVFLD
+86 FFSIITSLFLVFLD
-100 KLILVSFQKRKILS
+100 KLILISFQKRKIWA
-114 NTSNPFLNYFIWV
+114 NTSNSFLNYFIWV
-127 STSIL
+127 ITSIF

-137 TSVGYFIS
+137 ASVGYFITP
-145 ADADGSGIPEM
+145 DADGSGIPEM

-168 FSFNAFIGKSLGI
+168 FSFNAFVGKSFGI

-199 LSCLICTTLMK
+199 LSCLICTRLMK
-210 SNYFEKID
+210 GSYFEKID
-218 KSTSIKTSML
+218 NSTSMKTTML

-255 SIYMVSNLWKAF
+255 SIYMVSNLWKSF

-277 KIFYGDFTIKVIDDT
+277 KIFYGDYSIKADT
-292 IDTNVNFLFKL
+292 HAINVNFVFKI
-303 INFIIIGLITGA
+303 INFIIIGIITGI

-333 INYSWLNNRF
+333 INISWLNNRF
-343 KFAAITALITSS
+343 KYAAITALITSS
-355 VTFFIPGLKNFD
+355 VTFFIPGLRNFD
-367 KPIMIHLF
+367 KQILMHLLSDNGNIIQ
-375 AANDRSIQNDWQ
+375 ANWY
-387 HPGEGWYLLISCISK
+387 HPGEGWRLLIACVSK
-402 YILTVLGLSCT
+402 YFLTVLGLSCT
-413 MPSGVFGPMFTVG
+413 MPSGVFGPMFSVG
-426 ALLGRFYGH
+426 ALFGRFYGH
-435 LLYSI
+435 LIYSI

-464 ISSAL
+464 VSSAL

-496 GLSMGIFDVL
+496 GISMGIFDVL

-521 DSYSMSAGDL
+521 DSYSMSAGDI
-531 MNKIDFVMHIGNCKI
+531 MNKIDFILYIGKSRI

-552 LSQLPKKY
+552 LSQIPKKF
-560 VVTIPILDEK
+560 VINIPILDEK
-570 GIIKKTISAQDLFSF
+570 GIIKKTISAKELYFFLFN
-585 LYDKYNNIKK
+585 KYNIIKK
-595 NYSYKI
+595 NYTYKI

-614 KIFKKKRDFISHI
+614 KIFSEKRNLFSHI
-627 LYKLKKLYLK
+627 KYKFKKLYLK

-647 KNFYH
+647 KNFYQ

-657 IISFFQE
+657 IISFFEE
-664 NKEKDYIY
+664 NQEKDYIY
-672 LSKQIDFN
+672 LSKEIDFN
-680 DKMIHCGKSALTID
+680 DKMINCGKSALTID
-694 KEYPSLKIQFLFT
+694 KEYPLLKIQFLFT
-707 FLNLSHIFVTDTGKL
+707 FLNLSHIFVTDSGKL

>member
-1 MDYSYLQFNP
+1 MDYSCLHFNP

-31 LERKSIGNQI
+31 LERKSLNTQI
-41 TSLDQKKINES
+41 MSLDQKKITKNIKE
-52 ITASEFDKK
+52 SEFDKK

-86 FFSILASLFLVFLD
+86 FFSIITSLFLVFLD
-100 KLILVSFQKRKILS
+100 KLILISFQKRKIWA
-114 NTSNPFLNYFIWV
+114 NTSNSFLNYFIWV
-127 STSIL
+127 ITSIF

-137 TSVGYFIS
+137 ASVGYFITP
-145 ADADGSGIPEM
+145 DADGSGIPEM

-168 FSFNAFIGKSLGI
+168 FSFNAFVGKSFGI

-199 LSCLICTTLMK
+199 LSCLICTRLMK
-210 SNYFEKID
+210 GSYFEKID
-218 KSTSIKTSML
+218 NSTSMKTTML

-255 SIYMVSNLWKAF
+255 SIYMVSNLWKSF
-267 FSSVICCFIT
+267 FGAVICCFIT
-277 KIFYGDFTIKVIDDT
+277 KIFYSDFNIKVVDDT
-292 IDTNVNFLFKL
+292 TAKNANFIFKL
-303 INFIIIGLITGA
+303 INFIIIGIITGM
-315 IGASCATLVS
+315 IGAFCSTLVS

-333 INYSWLNNRF
+333 INISWLNNRF
-343 KFAAITALITSS
+343 KYAAITALITAS
-355 VTFFIPGLKNFD
+355 VTFFIPGLRNFD
-367 KPIMIHLF
+367 KQILMHLLSDNGNIIQ
-375 AANDRSIQNDWQ
+375 ANWY
-387 HPGEGWYLLISCISK
+387 HPGEGWRLLIACISK
-402 YILTVLGLSCT
+402 YFLTVLGLSCT
-413 MPSGVFGPMFTVG
+413 MPSGVFGPMFSVG
-426 ALLGRFYGH
+426 ALFGRFYGH
-435 LLYSI
+435 LINSL

-464 ISSAL
+464 VSSAL

-496 GLSMGIFDVL
+496 GISMGIFDVL

-521 DSYSMSAGDL
+521 DSYSMSAGDI
-531 MNKIDFVMHIGNCKI
+531 MNKIDFILYIEKSRV

-552 LSQLPKKY
+552 LSQIPKKF
-560 VVTIPILDEK
+560 VINIPILDEK
-570 GIIKKTISAQDLFSF
+570 GIIKKTISAKELYFFLFN
-585 LYDKYNNIKK
+585 KYNIIKK
-595 NYSYKI
+595 NYTYKI

-614 KIFKKKRDFISHI
+614 KIFSEKRNLFSHI
-627 LYKLKKLYLK
+627 KYKFKKLYLK

-647 KNFYH
+647 KNFYQ

-657 IISFFQE
+657 IISFFEE
-664 NKEKDYIY
+664 NQEKDYIY
-672 LSKQIDFN
+672 LSKEIDFN
-680 DKMIHCGKSALTID
+680 DKMINCGKSALTID
-694 KEYPSLKIQFLFT
+694 KEYPLLKIQFLFT
-707 FLNLSHIFVTDTGKL
+707 FLNLSHIFVTDSGKL

>member
-1 MDYSYLQFNP
+1 MDYSYLKFNP

-31 LERKSIGNQI
+31 LERKSLRTQI
-41 TSLDQKKINES
+41 MSLDQKKITQNIKE
-52 ITASEFDKK
+52 SEFDKK

-86 FFSILASLFLVFLD
+86 FCSILTSLFLVFLD
-100 KLILVSFQKRKILS
+100 KLILVSFKKRKIWA
-114 NTSNPFLNYFIWV
+114 NTEYPFLNYFLWV
-127 STSIL
+127 LTSVIS
-132 FILCA
+132 ILCA

-145 ADADGSGIPEM
+145 PDADGSGIPEM

-199 LSCLICTTLMK
+199 LSCLICTRLMK
-210 SNYFEKID
+210 SSYFEKID
-218 KSTSIKTSML
+218 KSTSMKTTML

-255 SIYMVSNLWKAF
+255 SIYMVSNLWKSF

-277 KIFYGDFTIKVIDDT
+277 KIFYGDFSIKVIDDT
-292 IDTNVNFLFKL
+292 TAINVNFIFKL
-303 INFIIIGLITGA
+303 INFIIIGIMTG
-315 IGASCATLVS
+315 IVGASCSTLVS

-333 INYSWLNNRF
+333 INISWLNNRF
-343 KFAAITALITSS
+343 KFAAITALITAST
-355 VTFFIPGLKNFD
+355 TFFIPGLRNFD
-367 KPIMIHLF
+367 KPIIIHLF
-375 AANDRSIQNDWQ
+375 SANDLSIEDWQ
-387 HPGEGWYLLISCISK
+387 HPGEGWYLLISCFSK
-402 YILTVLGLSCT
+402 YCLTVLGLSCT

-435 LLYSI
+435 LIYTI

-469 MVFELAGQTKYL
+469 MIFELAGQTKYL
-481 PYLLITCLIANLIGQ
+481 PYLLISSLIANLIGQ

-521 DSYSMSAGDL
+521 DSYSMSAGEL
-531 MNKIDFVMHIGNCKI
+531 MNKIDYVMYIDNSKI
-546 IDGLSI
+546 IDGLNI
-552 LSQLPKKY
+552 LSQIPKKY
-560 VVTIPILDEK
+560 VVTIPILDDK
-570 GIIKKTISAQDLFSF
+570 GMVKKTITIQDLYLF
-585 LYDKYNNIKK
+585 LYGKYNLIKK
-595 NYSYKI
+595 NYTYKI

-607 FFRYSKK
+607 FFRFSKK
-614 KIFKKKRDFISHI
+614 KIFSEKRSLFNHI
-627 LYKLKKLYLK
+627 KYKFKKLYLK

-647 KNFYH
+647 KNFYQ

-657 IISFFQE
+657 IISFFEE
-664 NKEKDYIY
+664 NKDKDNLY

-680 DKMIHCGKSALTID
+680 DKMINCGKSALTID
-694 KEYPSLKIQFLFT
+694 REYPVLKIQFLFT
-707 FLNLSHIFVTDTGKL
+707 FLNLSHIFVTDSGKL

-728 ESFIN
+728 ENFIN

>member
-1 MDYSYLQFNP
+1 MDYRYLNFNP

-31 LERKSIGNQI
+31 LERKSLRTQI
-41 TSLDQKKINES
+41 MSLDQKKITQN
-52 ITASEFDKK
+52 ITESEFDKK

-86 FFSILASLFLVFLD
+86 FCSILTSLFLVFLD
-100 KLILVSFQKRKILS
+100 KLIIVSFKKRKIWA
-114 NTSNPFLNYFIWV
+114 NTEYPFLNYFLWV
-127 STSIL
+127 ITSVIS
-132 FILCA
+132 ILCA

-145 ADADGSGIPEM
+145 PDADGSGIPEM

-210 SNYFEKID
+210 SSYFEKID
-218 KSTSIKTSML
+218 KSTSMKTTML
-228 SVACAT
+228 SIACAT

-255 SIYMVSNLWKAF
+255 SIYMVSNLWKSF

-277 KIFYGDFTIKVIDDT
+277 KIFYGDFSIKVIDDT
-292 IDTNVNFLFKL
+292 TAINVNFVFKL
-303 INFIIIGLITGA
+303 INFIIIGIMTG
-315 IGASCATLVS
+315 IVGASCATLVS

-333 INYSWLNNRF
+333 INISWLNNRF
-343 KFAAITALITSS
+343 KFAAITALITAST
-355 VTFFIPGLKNFD
+355 TFFIPGLRNFD
-367 KPIMIHLF
+367 KPIIIHLF
-375 AANDRSIQNDWQ
+375 SANDLSIEDWQ
-387 HPGEGWYLLISCISK
+387 HPGEGWYLLISCFSK
-402 YILTVLGLSCT
+402 YCLTVLGLSCT

-435 LLYSI
+435 LIYTI

-469 MVFELAGQTKYL
+469 MIFELAGQTKYL
-481 PYLLITCLIANLIGQ
+481 PYLLISSLIANLIGQ

-521 DSYSMSAGDL
+521 DSYSMSAGEL
-531 MNKIDFVMHIGNCKI
+531 MNKIDYVMYLDNSKI
-546 IDGLSI
+546 IDGLNI
-552 LSQLPKKY
+552 LSQIPKKY
-560 VVTIPILDEK
+560 VVTIPILDDK
-570 GIIKKTISAQDLFSF
+570 GMIKKTISVQELYLF
-585 LYDKYNNIKK
+585 LYSKYSLIKK
-595 NYSYKI
+595 NYTYKI

-607 FFRYSKK
+607 FFRFSKK
-614 KIFKKKRDFISHI
+614 KIFSEKRNLFNHI
-627 LYKLKKLYLK
+627 KYKFKKLYLK

-647 KNFYH
+647 KNFYQ

-657 IISFFQE
+657 IISFFEE
-664 NKEKDYIY
+664 NKDKDNLY

-680 DKMIHCGKSALTID
+680 DKTINCGKSALTID
-694 KEYPSLKIQFLFT
+694 REYPSLKIQFLFT
-707 FLNLSHIFVTDTGKL
+707 FLNLSHIFVTDSGKL

-728 ESFIN
+728 ENFIN

>member
-1 MDYSYLQFNP
+1 MDYRYLNFNP

-31 LERKSIGNQI
+31 LERKSLRTQI
-41 TSLDQKKINES
+41 MSLDQKKITQN
-52 ITASEFDKK
+52 ITESEFDKK

-86 FFSILASLFLVFLD
+86 FCSILTSLFLVFLD
-100 KLILVSFQKRKILS
+100 KLIIVSFKKRKIWA
-114 NTSNPFLNYFIWV
+114 NTEYPFLNYFLWV
-127 STSIL
+127 ITSVIS
-132 FILCA
+132 ILCA

-145 ADADGSGIPEM
+145 PDADGSGIPEM

-199 LSCLICTTLMK
+199 LSCLICTQLMK
-210 SNYFEKID
+210 SSYFEKID
-218 KSTSIKTSML
+218 KSTSMKTTML
-228 SVACAT
+228 SIACAT

-255 SIYMVSNLWKAF
+255 SIYMVSNLWKSF

-277 KIFYGDFTIKVIDDT
+277 KIFYGDFSIKVIDDT
-292 IDTNVNFLFKL
+292 TAINVNFVFKL
-303 INFIIIGLITGA
+303 INFIIIGIMTG
-315 IGASCATLVS
+315 IVGASCATLVS

-333 INYSWLNNRF
+333 INISWLNNRF
-343 KFAAITALITSS
+343 KFAAITALITAS
-355 VTFFIPGLKNFD
+355 TLRNFD
-367 KPIMIHLF
+367 KPIIIHLF
-375 AANDRSIQNDWQ
+375 SANDLSIEDWQ
-387 HPGEGWYLLISCISK
+387 HPGEGWYLLISCFSK
-402 YILTVLGLSCT
+402 YCLTVLGLSCT

-435 LLYSI
+435 LIYTI

-469 MVFELAGQTKYL
+469 MIFELAGQTKYL
-481 PYLLITCLIANLIGQ
+481 PYLLISGLIANLIGQ

-521 DSYSMSAGDL
+521 DSYSMSAGEL
-531 MNKIDFVMHIGNCKI
+531 MNKIDYVMYLDNSKI
-546 IDGLSI
+546 IDGLNI
-552 LSQLPKKY
+552 LSQIPKKY
-560 VVTIPILDEK
+560 VVTIPILDDK
-570 GIIKKTISAQDLFSF
+570 GMIKKTISVQELYLF
-585 LYDKYNNIKK
+585 LYSKYSLIKK
-595 NYSYKI
+595 NYTYKI

-607 FFRYSKK
+607 FFR
-614 KIFKKKRDFISHI
+614 F
-627 LYKLKKLYLK
+627 
-637 LKDKERLILN
+637 
-647 KNFYH
+647 
-652 ESSMK
+652 
-657 IISFFQE
+657 
-664 NKEKDYIY
+664 
-672 LSKQIDFN
+672 
-680 DKMIHCGKSALTID
+680 
-694 KEYPSLKIQFLFT
+694 
-707 FLNLSHIFVTDTGKL
+707 
-722 VGVITK
+722 
-728 ESFIN
+728 
-733 KTKT
+733 

>member
-1 MDYSYLQFNP
+1 MDYSYLLFNP

-31 LERKSIGNQI
+31 LERKSLRTQI
-41 TSLDQKKINES
+41 MSLDQKKITQNIKE
-52 ITASEFDKK
+52 SEFDKK

-86 FFSILASLFLVFLD
+86 FFSILTSLFLVFLD
-100 KLILVSFQKRKILS
+100 KLIIMSFKKRKIWS
-114 NTSNPFLNYFIWV
+114 NTEYPFLNYFIWV
-127 STSIL
+127 ITSVL

-137 TSVGYFIS
+137 TSVGYYIS
-145 ADADGSGIPEM
+145 PDADGSGIPEM

-199 LSCLICTTLMK
+199 LSCLICTRLMK
-210 SNYFEKID
+210 SSYFEKID
-218 KSTSIKTSML
+218 KSTSMKTTML
-228 SVACAT
+228 SIACAT

-255 SIYMVSNLWKAF
+255 SIYMVSNLWKSF

-277 KIFYGDFTIKVIDDT
+277 KIFYGDYNIKVIDDT
-292 IDTNVNFLFKL
+292 TAINVNFIFKI
-303 INFIIIGLITGA
+303 INFIIIGILTGI

-333 INYSWLNNRF
+333 INISWLNNRF
-343 KFAAITALITSS
+343 KFAAITALITAST
-355 VTFFIPGLKNFD
+355 TFFIPGLKNFD
-367 KPIMIHLF
+367 KPIMLHLF
-375 AANDRSIQNDWQ
+375 SANDNSIQDDWQ
-387 HPGEGWYLLISCISK
+387 HPGEGWYLLISCFFK

-435 LLYSI
+435 LIYII

-481 PYLLITCLIANLIGQ
+481 PYLLITGLIANLIGQ

-521 DSYSMSAGDL
+521 DSYSMSAGEL
-531 MNKIDFVMHIGNCKI
+531 MNKIDYVMYIGNSKI
-546 IDGLSI
+546 IDGLNI
-552 LSQLPKKY
+552 LSQIPKKY
-560 VVTIPILDEK
+560 VVNIPILDDK
-570 GIIKKTISAQDLFSF
+570 GMVKKTISVQDLYLF
-585 LYDKYNNIKK
+585 LYNKYSIIKK
-595 NYSYKI
+595 NYTYKI

-614 KIFKKKRDFISHI
+614 KIFSEKRSLFNHI
-627 LYKLKKLYLK
+627 KYKFKKLYLK

-647 KNFYH
+647 KNFYQ

-657 IISFFQE
+657 IISFFEE
-664 NKEKDYIY
+664 NKEKDNLY

-680 DKMIHCGKSALTID
+680 DKMINCGKSALTID
-694 KEYPSLKIQFLFT
+694 REYPLLKIQFLFT
-707 FLNLSHIFVTDTGKL
+707 FLNLSHIFVTDSGKL

-728 ESFIN
+728 ENFIN

>member
-1 MDYSYLQFNP
+1 MDYSYLLFNP

-31 LERKSIGNQI
+31 LERKSLRTQI
-41 TSLDQKKINES
+41 MSLDQKKITQNIKE
-52 ITASEFDKK
+52 SEFDKK

-86 FFSILASLFLVFLD
+86 FFSILTSLFLVFLD
-100 KLILVSFQKRKILS
+100 KLIIMSFKKRKIWS
-114 NTSNPFLNYFIWV
+114 NTEYPFLNYFIWV
-127 STSIL
+127 ITSVL

-137 TSVGYFIS
+137 TSVGYYIS
-145 ADADGSGIPEM
+145 PDADGSGIPEM

-199 LSCLICTTLMK
+199 LSCLICTRLMK
-210 SNYFEKID
+210 SSYFEKID
-218 KSTSIKTSML
+218 KSTSMKTTML
-228 SVACAT
+228 SIACAT

-255 SIYMVSNLWKAF
+255 SIYMVSNLWKSF

-277 KIFYGDFTIKVIDDT
+277 KIFYSDFNIKVIDDT
-292 IDTNVNFLFKL
+292 TAINVNFIFKI
-303 INFIIIGLITGA
+303 INFIIIGILTGI

-333 INYSWLNNRF
+333 INISWLNNRF
-343 KFAAITALITSS
+343 KFAAITALITAST
-355 VTFFIPGLKNFD
+355 TFFIPGLKNFD
-367 KPIMIHLF
+367 KPIMLHLF
-375 AANDRSIQNDWQ
+375 SANDNSIQDDWQ
-387 HPGEGWYLLISCISK
+387 HPGEGWYLLISCFFK

-435 LLYSI
+435 LIYII

-481 PYLLITCLIANLIGQ
+481 PYLLITGLIANLIGQ

-521 DSYSMSAGDL
+521 DSYSMSAGEL
-531 MNKIDFVMHIGNCKI
+531 MNKIDYVMYIGNSKI
-546 IDGLSI
+546 IDGLNI
-552 LSQLPKKY
+552 LSQIPKKY
-560 VVTIPILDEK
+560 VVNIPILDDK
-570 GIIKKTISAQDLFSF
+570 GMVKKTISVQDLYLF
-585 LYDKYNNIKK
+585 LYNKYSIIKK
-595 NYSYKI
+595 NYTYKI

-614 KIFKKKRDFISHI
+614 KIFSEKRSLFNHI
-627 LYKLKKLYLK
+627 KYKFKKLYLK

-647 KNFYH
+647 KNFYQ

-657 IISFFQE
+657 IISFFEE
-664 NKEKDYIY
+664 NKEKDNLY

-680 DKMIHCGKSALTID
+680 DKMINCGKSALTID
-694 KEYPSLKIQFLFT
+694 REYPVLKIQFLFT
-707 FLNLSHIFVTDTGKL
+707 FLNLSHIFVTDSGKL

-728 ESFIN
+728 ENFIN

>member
-1 MDYSYLQFNP
+1 MDYRYLNFNP

-31 LERKSIGNQI
+31 LERKSLRTQI
-41 TSLDQKKINES
+41 MSLDQKKITQN
-52 ITASEFDKK
+52 ITESEFDKK

-86 FFSILASLFLVFLD
+86 FCSILTSLFLVFLD
-100 KLILVSFQKRKILS
+100 KLIIVSFKKRKIWA
-114 NTSNPFLNYFIWV
+114 NTEYPFLNYFLWV
-127 STSIL
+127 ITSVIS
-132 FILCA
+132 ILCA

-145 ADADGSGIPEM
+145 PDADGSGIPEM

-199 LSCLICTTLMK
+199 LSCLICTRLMK
-210 SNYFEKID
+210 SSYFEKID
-218 KSTSIKTSML
+218 KSTSMKTTML
-228 SVACAT
+228 SIACAT

-255 SIYMVSNLWKAF
+255 SIYMVSNLWKSF

-277 KIFYGDFTIKVIDDT
+277 KIFYGDFSIKVIDDT
-292 IDTNVNFLFKL
+292 TAINVNFVFKL
-303 INFIIIGLITGA
+303 INFIIIGIMTG
-315 IGASCATLVS
+315 IVGASCATLVS

-333 INYSWLNNRF
+333 INISWLNNRF
-343 KFAAITALITSS
+343 KFAAITALITAST
-355 VTFFIPGLKNFD
+355 TFFIPGLRNFD
-367 KPIMIHLF
+367 KPIIIHLF
-375 AANDRSIQNDWQ
+375 SANDLSIEDWQ
-387 HPGEGWYLLISCISK
+387 HPGEGWYLLISCFSK
-402 YILTVLGLSCT
+402 YCLTVLGLSCT

-435 LLYSI
+435 LIYTI

-469 MVFELAGQTKYL
+469 MIFELAGQTKYL
-481 PYLLITCLIANLIGQ
+481 PYLLISGLIANLIGQ

-521 DSYSMSAGDL
+521 DSYSMSAGEL
-531 MNKIDFVMHIGNCKI
+531 MNKIDYVMYLDNSKI
-546 IDGLSI
+546 IDGLNI
-552 LSQLPKKY
+552 LSQIPKKY
-560 VVTIPILDEK
+560 VVTIPILDDK
-570 GIIKKTISAQDLFSF
+570 GMIKKTISVQELYLF
-585 LYDKYNNIKK
+585 LYSKYSLIKK
-595 NYSYKI
+595 NYTYKI

-607 FFRYSKK
+607 FFRFSKK
-614 KIFKKKRDFISHI
+614 KIFSEKRNLFNHI
-627 LYKLKKLYLK
+627 KYKFKKLYLK

-647 KNFYH
+647 KNFYQ

-657 IISFFQE
+657 IISFFEE
-664 NKEKDYIY
+664 NKDKDNLY

-680 DKMIHCGKSALTID
+680 DKTINCGKSALTID
-694 KEYPSLKIQFLFT
+694 REYPLLKIQFLFT
-707 FLNLSHIFVTDTGKL
+707 FLNLSHIFVTDSGKL

-728 ESFIN
+728 ENFIN

>member
-114 NTSNPFLNYFIWV
+114 NTSNSFLNYFIWV

>member
-1 MDYSYLQFNP
+1 
-11 ARPSQ
+11 
-16 RTNFLLTDFA
+16 
-26 SEYTD
+26 
-31 LERKSIGNQI
+31 
-41 TSLDQKKINES
+41 
-52 ITASEFDKK
+52 
-61 QPHNITYK
+61 
-69 IGYYLHLN
+69 
-77 NPKEWVFII
+77 
-86 FFSILASLFLVFLD
+86 
-100 KLILVSFQKRKILS
+100 
-114 NTSNPFLNYFIWV
+114 
-127 STSIL
+127 
-132 FILCA
+132 
-137 TSVGYFIS
+137 
-145 ADADGSGIPEM
+145 
-156 KTVLS
+156 
-161 GVPIYRY
+161 
-168 FSFNAFIGKSLGI
+168 
-181 FAAIVS
+181 
-187 GASVGKVGPYVH
+187 
-199 LSCLICTTLMK
+199 
-210 SNYFEKID
+210 
-218 KSTSIKTSML
+218 
-228 SVACAT
+228 
-234 GITFAL
+234 
-240 GCPLGGVLFSIESTA
+240 
-255 SIYMVSNLWKAF
+255 
-267 FSSVICCFIT
+267 
-277 KIFYGDFTIKVIDDT
+277 
-292 IDTNVNFLFKL
+292 
-303 INFIIIGLITGA
+303 
-315 IGASCATLVS
+315 
-325 KGVYIRKK
+325 
-333 INYSWLNNRF
+333 
-343 KFAAITALITSS
+343 
-355 VTFFIPGLKNFD
+355 
-367 KPIMIHLF
+367 MIHLF

-560 VVTIPILDEK
+560 AVTIPILDEK

-595 NYSYKI
+595 NYTYKI

>member
-1 MDYSYLQFNP
+1 MDYSYLNFNP

-31 LERKSIGNQI
+31 LERKSLRTQI
-41 TSLDQKKINES
+41 MSLDQKKITQN
-52 ITASEFDKK
+52 ITESEFDKK

-86 FFSILASLFLVFLD
+86 FCSILTSLFLVFLD
-100 KLILVSFQKRKILS
+100 KLIIVSFKKRKIWA
-114 NTSNPFLNYFIWV
+114 NTEYPFLNYFLWV
-127 STSIL
+127 ITSVIS
-132 FILCA
+132 ILCA

-145 ADADGSGIPEM
+145 PDADGSGIPEM

-199 LSCLICTTLMK
+199 LSCLICTQLMK
-210 SNYFEKID
+210 SSYFEKID
-218 KSTSIKTSML
+218 KSTSMKTTML
-228 SVACAT
+228 SIACAT

-255 SIYMVSNLWKAF
+255 SIYMVSNLWKSF

-277 KIFYGDFTIKVIDDT
+277 KIFYGDFSIKVIDDT
-292 IDTNVNFLFKL
+292 TAINVNFVFKL
-303 INFIIIGLITGA
+303 INFIIIGIMTG
-315 IGASCATLVS
+315 IVGASCATLVS

-333 INYSWLNNRF
+333 INISWLNNRF
-343 KFAAITALITSS
+343 KFAAITALITAST
-355 VTFFIPGLKNFD
+355 TFFIPGLRNFD
-367 KPIMIHLF
+367 KPIIIHLF
-375 AANDRSIQNDWQ
+375 SANDLSIEDWQ
-387 HPGEGWYLLISCISK
+387 HPGEGWYLLISCFSK
-402 YILTVLGLSCT
+402 YCLTVLGLSCT

-435 LLYSI
+435 LIYTI

-469 MVFELAGQTKYL
+469 MIFELAGQTKYL
-481 PYLLITCLIANLIGQ
+481 PYLLISSLIANLIGQ

-521 DSYSMSAGDL
+521 DSYSMSAGEL
-531 MNKIDFVMHIGNCKI
+531 MNKIDYVMYLDNSKI
-546 IDGLSI
+546 IDGLNI
-552 LSQLPKKY
+552 LSQIPKKY
-560 VVTIPILDEK
+560 VVTIPILDDK
-570 GIIKKTISAQDLFSF
+570 GMIKKTISVQELYLF
-585 LYDKYNNIKK
+585 LYSKYSLIKK
-595 NYSYKI
+595 NYTYKI

-607 FFRYSKK
+607 FFRFSKK
-614 KIFKKKRDFISHI
+614 KIFSEKRNLFNHI
-627 LYKLKKLYLK
+627 KYKFKKLYLK

-647 KNFYH
+647 KNFYQ

-657 IISFFQE
+657 IISFFEE
-664 NKEKDYIY
+664 NKDKDNLY

-680 DKMIHCGKSALTID
+680 DKTINCGKSALTID
-694 KEYPSLKIQFLFT
+694 REYPLLKIQFLFT
-707 FLNLSHIFVTDTGKL
+707 FLNLSHIFVTDSGKL

-728 ESFIN
+728 ENFIN

>member
-1 MDYSYLQFNP
+1 MDYSCLHFNP

-31 LERKSIGNQI
+31 LERKSLNTQI
-41 TSLDQKKINES
+41 MSLDQKKITKNIKE
-52 ITASEFDKK
+52 SEFDKK

-86 FFSILASLFLVFLD
+86 FFSIITSLFLVFLD
-100 KLILVSFQKRKILS
+100 KLILISFQKRKIWA
-114 NTSNPFLNYFIWV
+114 NTSNSFLNYFIWV
-127 STSIL
+127 ITSIF

-137 TSVGYFIS
+137 ASVGYFITP
-145 ADADGSGIPEM
+145 DADGSGIPEM

-168 FSFNAFIGKSLGI
+168 FSFNAFVGKSFGI

-199 LSCLICTTLMK
+199 LSCLICTRLMK
-210 SNYFEKID
+210 GSYFEKID
-218 KSTSIKTSML
+218 NSTSMKTTML

-255 SIYMVSNLWKAF
+255 SIYMVSNLWKSF

-277 KIFYGDFTIKVIDDT
+277 KIFYGDYSIKADT
-292 IDTNVNFLFKL
+292 HAINVNFVFKI
-303 INFIIIGLITGA
+303 INFIIIGIITGI

-333 INYSWLNNRF
+333 INISWLNNRF
-343 KFAAITALITSS
+343 KYAAITALITSS
-355 VTFFIPGLKNFD
+355 VTFFIPGLRNFD
-367 KPIMIHLF
+367 KQILMHLLSDNGNIIQ
-375 AANDRSIQNDWQ
+375 ANWY
-387 HPGEGWYLLISCISK
+387 HPGEGWRLLIACVSK
-402 YILTVLGLSCT
+402 YFLTVLGLSCT
-413 MPSGVFGPMFTVG
+413 MPSGVFGPMFSVG
-426 ALLGRFYGH
+426 ALFGRFYGH
-435 LLYSI
+435 LIYSI

-464 ISSAL
+464 VSSAL

-496 GLSMGIFDVL
+496 GISMGIFDVL

-521 DSYSMSAGDL
+521 DSYSMSAGDI
-531 MNKIDFVMHIGNCKI
+531 MNKIDFILYIGKSRI

-552 LSQLPKKY
+552 LSQIPKKF
-560 VVTIPILDEK
+560 VINIPILDEK
-570 GIIKKTISAQDLFSF
+570 GIIKKTISAKELYFFLFN
-585 LYDKYNNIKK
+585 KYNIIKK
-595 NYSYKI
+595 NYTYKI

-614 KIFKKKRDFISHI
+614 KIFSEKRNLFSHI
-627 LYKLKKLYLK
+627 KYKFKKLYLK

-647 KNFYH
+647 KNFYQ

-657 IISFFQE
+657 IISFFEE
-664 NKEKDYIY
+664 NQEKDYIY
-672 LSKQIDFN
+672 LSKEIDFN
-680 DKMIHCGKSALTID
+680 DKMINCGKSALTID
-694 KEYPSLKIQFLFT
+694 KEYPLLKIQFLFT
-707 FLNLSHIFVTDTGKL
+707 FLNLSHIFVTDSGKL

-733 KTKT
+733 KTTT

>member
-1 MDYSYLQFNP
+1 MDYSYLNFNP

-31 LERKSIGNQI
+31 LERKSLRTQI
-41 TSLDQKKINES
+41 MSLDQKKITQN
-52 ITASEFDKK
+52 ITESEFDKK

-86 FFSILASLFLVFLD
+86 FCSILTSLFLVFLD
-100 KLILVSFQKRKILS
+100 KLILVSFKKRKIWA
-114 NTSNPFLNYFIWV
+114 NTEYPFLNYFLWV
-127 STSIL
+127 ITSVIS
-132 FILCA
+132 ILCA

-145 ADADGSGIPEM
+145 PDADGSGIPEM

-210 SNYFEKID
+210 SSYFEKID
-218 KSTSIKTSML
+218 KSTSMKTTML

-255 SIYMVSNLWKAF
+255 SIYMVSNLWKSF

-277 KIFYGDFTIKVIDDT
+277 KIFYGDFSIKVIDDT
-292 IDTNVNFLFKL
+292 TAINVNFVFKL
-303 INFIIIGLITGA
+303 INFIIIGIMTG
-315 IGASCATLVS
+315 IVGASCATLVS

-333 INYSWLNNRF
+333 INISWLNNRF
-343 KFAAITALITSS
+343 KFAAITALITAST
-355 VTFFIPGLKNFD
+355 TFFIPGLRNFD
-367 KPIMIHLF
+367 KPIIIHLF
-375 AANDRSIQNDWQ
+375 SANDLSIEDWQ
-387 HPGEGWYLLISCISK
+387 HPGEGWYLLISCFSK
-402 YILTVLGLSCT
+402 YCLTVLGLSCT

-435 LLYSI
+435 LIYTI

-469 MVFELAGQTKYL
+469 MIFELAGQTKYL
-481 PYLLITCLIANLIGQ
+481 PYLLISGLIANLIGQ

-521 DSYSMSAGDL
+521 DSYSMSAGEL
-531 MNKIDFVMHIGNCKI
+531 MNKIDYVMYLDNSKI
-546 IDGLSI
+546 IDGLNI
-552 LSQLPKKY
+552 LSQIPKKY
-560 VVTIPILDEK
+560 VVTIPILDDK
-570 GIIKKTISAQDLFSF
+570 GMIKKTISVQELYLF
-585 LYDKYNNIKK
+585 LYSKYSLIKK
-595 NYSYKI
+595 NYTYKI

-607 FFRYSKK
+607 FFRFSKK
-614 KIFKKKRDFISHI
+614 KIFSEKRNLFNHI
-627 LYKLKKLYLK
+627 KYKFKKLYLK

-647 KNFYH
+647 KNFYQ

-657 IISFFQE
+657 IISFFEE
-664 NKEKDYIY
+664 NKDKDNLY

-680 DKMIHCGKSALTID
+680 DKTINCGKSALTID
-694 KEYPSLKIQFLFT
+694 REYPLLKIQFLFT
-707 FLNLSHIFVTDTGKL
+707 FLNLSHIFVTDSGKL

-728 ESFIN
+728 ENFIN

>member
-1 MDYSYLQFNP
+1 MDYSYLKFNP

-31 LERKSIGNQI
+31 LDRKSLGTQI
-41 TSLDQKKINES
+41 ISLDQKKISQNIKE
-52 ITASEFDKK
+52 SEFDKK

-86 FFSILASLFLVFLD
+86 FFSIITSLFLVFLD
-100 KLILVSFQKRKILS
+100 KLILVSFQKRKLWS
-114 NTSNPFLNYFIWV
+114 NTNYPLFNYFTWV
-127 STSIL
+127 FTSVF

-145 ADADGSGIPEM
+145 PDADGSGIPEM

-168 FSFNAFIGKSLGI
+168 FSFNAFVGKSLGI

-210 SNYFEKID
+210 NSYFEKID

-255 SIYMVSNLWKAF
+255 SIYMVSNLWKSF

-277 KIFYGDFTIKVIDDT
+277 KIFYVDFTIKVVDDT
-292 IDTNVNFLFKL
+292 TAINVNFVFKL

-315 IGASCATLVS
+315 VGASCATLVS

-333 INYSWLNNRF
+333 VNISWLNNRF
-343 KFAAITALITSS
+343 RFAAITALITSTI
-355 VTFFIPGLKNFD
+355 TFFIPGLKNFD
-367 KPIMIHLF
+367 KPIMFHLF
-375 AANDRSIQNDWQ
+375 SANDNSIQDDWQ
-387 HPGEGWYLLISCISK
+387 HPGEGWYLLISCFCK
-402 YILTVLGLSCT
+402 YFLTVLGLSCT

-435 LLYSI
+435 LIYSI

-469 MVFELAGQTKYL
+469 MLFELAGQTKYL

-506 LAIKNLPYLPAIKSN
+506 LAIKN
-521 DSYSMSAGDL
+521 
-531 MNKIDFVMHIGNCKI
+531 F
-546 IDGLSI
+546 
-552 LSQLPKKY
+552 
-560 VVTIPILDEK
+560 
-570 GIIKKTISAQDLFSF
+570 
-585 LYDKYNNIKK
+585 
-595 NYSYKI
+595 
-601 QNYFNE
+601 
-607 FFRYSKK
+607 
-614 KIFKKKRDFISHI
+614 
-627 LYKLKKLYLK
+627 
-637 LKDKERLILN
+637 
-647 KNFYH
+647 
-652 ESSMK
+652 
-657 IISFFQE
+657 
-664 NKEKDYIY
+664 
-672 LSKQIDFN
+672 
-680 DKMIHCGKSALTID
+680 
-694 KEYPSLKIQFLFT
+694 
-707 FLNLSHIFVTDTGKL
+707 
-722 VGVITK
+722 
-728 ESFIN
+728 
-733 KTKT
+733 